1 MENLNRKFLSANPEI
16 AGVKV
21 GSLKTNYPEKVIQF
35 GEGNFLRAFTT
46 WMINTLNAN
55 NEFNGSV
62 VVVQPLKV
70 GLTKLLN
77 DQDGLYTLLMRGI
90 ENGTAQEKREII
102 TAVNRSLDPYTQWDA
117 LMECACN
124 PDMRF
129 MISNTTEAGIA
140 YVDEPRPRTE
150 CPTSFPAKVCAFLY
164 KRFKFFNGDPSKGM
178 VMICCELIERNGYQ
192 LKKIVCKL
200 AKQWELRPEFI
211 DWLENSC
218 YFLNTL
224 VDRIVPGYPRDNAP
238 QICEE
243 LGYNDQL
250 LDACELFHLW
260 VIEGPQHLAEEI
272 PFHKLGLNVIWTD
285 DMTPYRTRKVRMLN
299 GAHTSSVLGAYL
311 AGIDYVG
318 DMMNDELF
326 LKFVEK
332 ALLEEILPQV
342 PGDYDSNKS
351 FALSILDRFRNPFIQ
366 HALLSIS
373 LNSVSKW
380 KVRVLPSVKDYIAK
394 NDSLPQLLCYSLA
407 ALIAFYNG
415 VGSVEEELRG
425 TRDGKSYS
433 IKDDVDVLV
442 FFEKRWH
449 AFRHNHDLRV
459 LVATILA
466 NENLWGE
473 DLTLLPGMVDFVT
486 TQLQSILVSG
496 VRETVKALLK

>member
-1 MENLNRKFLSANPEI
+1 
-16 AGVKV
+16 
-21 GSLKTNYPEKVIQF
+21 
-35 GEGNFLRAFTT
+35 
-46 WMINTLNAN
+46 MINTLNAN

-200 AKQWELRPEFI
+200 AKQWELRPEFL

-260 VIEGPQHLAEEI
+260 VIEGPQHIAEEI
-272 PFHKLGLNVIWTD
+272 PFHKLGLNVI
-285 DMTPYRTRKVRMLN
+285 
-299 GAHTSSVLGAYL
+299 
-311 AGIDYVG
+311 
-318 DMMNDELF
+318 
-326 LKFVEK
+326 
-332 ALLEEILPQV
+332 
-342 PGDYDSNKS
+342 
-351 FALSILDRFRNPFIQ
+351 
-366 HALLSIS
+366 
-373 LNSVSKW
+373 
-380 KVRVLPSVKDYIAK
+380 
-394 NDSLPQLLCYSLA
+394 
-407 ALIAFYNG
+407 
-415 VGSVEEELRG
+415 
-425 TRDGKSYS
+425 
-433 IKDDVDVLV
+433 
-442 FFEKRWH
+442 
-449 AFRHNHDLRV
+449 
-459 LVATILA
+459 
-466 NENLWGE
+466 
-473 DLTLLPGMVDFVT
+473 
-486 TQLQSILVSG
+486 
-496 VRETVKALLK
+496 